1 MEVEHKERELR
12 EEYRGNEGYLG
23 RVIELDMIYDLSAVA
38 IRGFLCLE
46 AAETLG
52 GSRSIFTTLT
62 STSTC

>member
-12 EEYRGNEGYLG
+12 EEYRRNEGYLG

-38 IRGFLCLE
+38 SRGFLCLE
-46 AAETLG
+46 AVESLK
-52 GSRSIFTTLT
+52 SSKSIFTTLT